1 MSNLLL
7 GIIAIS
13 VFVMAA
19 IQVAAMVLAARA
31 ARRLG
36 EVASRLEQDVRPIVA
51 NLQAVT
57 ADAART
63 SALAAATVERAD
75 RFVHDAAQRIE
86 QVLTTVPALLESARD
101 GFSVLGGLRAVLNT
115 FRDLRSTSSR
125 RKPTSVEE
133 EDPLFIG

>member
-19 IQVAAMVLAARA
+19 IQVAAIVMAARA

-36 EVASRLEQDVRPIVA
+36 DIASRLEQDLKPIVA
-51 NLQAVT
+51 NIQAVT

-63 SALAAATVERAD
+63 TALAAATLDRAD
-75 RFVHDAAQRIE
+75 RFVNDAASRVE
-86 QVLTTVPALLESARD
+86 QMLGAVPALLESARD
-101 GFSVLGGLRAVLNT
+101 GFNVVAGLRAVLNT
-115 FRDLRSTSSR
+115 VREFRAPFR
-125 RKPTSVEE
+125 RKATSVED

>member
-19 IQVAAMVLAARA
+19 IQVAAIVLAARA

-63 SALAAATVERAD
+63 TALAAATVERAD
-75 RFVHDAAQRIE
+75 RFVHDAAQRVE
-86 QVLTTVPALLESARD
+86 QVLTAVPALLESARD
-101 GFSVLGGLRAVLNT
+101 GLSVLGGFRAVLNT
-115 FRDLRSTSSR
+115 FRDFRSTSR
-125 RKPTSVEE
+125 RKPASVEE

>member
-13 VFVMAA
+13 VLVMAA
-19 IQVAAMVLAARA
+19 IQVAVIVMAVRAM
-31 ARRLG
+31 RRIG

-63 SALAAATVERAD
+63 TALAAATIERAD
-75 RFVHDAAQRIE
+75 RFVNDAAHRIE
-86 QVLTTVPALLESARD
+86 QVLGAVPALLESARD
-101 GFSVLGGLRAVLNT
+101 GFNVVAGLRAMLNT
-115 FRDLRSTSSR
+115 FRDLRGPSR
-125 RKPTSVEE
+125 RKSSSVEE